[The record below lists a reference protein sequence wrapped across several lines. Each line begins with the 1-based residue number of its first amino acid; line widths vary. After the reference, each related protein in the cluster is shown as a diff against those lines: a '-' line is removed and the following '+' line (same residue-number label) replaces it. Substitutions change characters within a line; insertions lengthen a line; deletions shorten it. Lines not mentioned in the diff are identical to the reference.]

1 MGNSNRFVEKF
12 ALIVG
17 AFILYLLAFRVNQSL
32 DEYVIYAQ
40 GVALVFLPAGIK
52 HIAILVG
59 RYWGAIG
66 CFFALAYVT
75 PEFWPTISFT
85 QALIYSGISTI
96 ATLVAIHLGMQ
107 VLKIH
112 SDLNN
117 LRFIHLPAL
126 DLITTTTHSFVT
138 NAYFIA
144 DGMKV
149 DDEYMGNAL
158 GMGLG
163 DFVGSF
169 ILMMS
174 LLAAIK
180 LKKQFINS

>member
-1 MGNSNRFVEKF
+1 VPPENKYIEKI

-17 AFILYLLAFRVNQSL
+17 AFVLYLLAFRINQTV
-32 DEYVIYAQ
+32 DEHILYAQ

-59 RYWGAIG
+59 RFWGAIG
-66 CFFALAYVT
+66 CFLALAYVT
-75 PEFWPTISFT
+75 PEFWTDISPSQTF
-85 QALIYSGISTI
+85 LYSAISTI
-96 ATLVAIHLGMQ
+96 ATLIAIKVGMQ
-107 VLKIH
+107 VLQINN
-112 SDLNN
+112 DLSN
-117 LRFIHLPAL
+117 LRFIHLPVL

-138 NAYFIA
+138 NAYFISN
-144 DGMKV
+144 GMKINE
-149 DDEYMGNAL
+149 EYIGNAL

-163 DFVGSF
+163 DFIGSF

-180 LKKQFINS
+180 VKKQFIKN